1 MSPEPDLSEPTPP
14 LFEDPSRPA
23 FGTPGSAEQG
33 AEQGTDEAQGA
44 LDGRLALVTGATG
57 LLGAAMAAELAARG
71 AIVCLLARDLAAL
84 GDLVDDLGAQVRSV
98 VLRADLAAAEEIVSA
113 VEFLERLDRR
123 IDVVVHAAGLQAGS
137 RIVDGSVESLDE
149 HYLLNVRGPYLLTQQ
164 LMPLLGDDA
173 RVVFFATEHQR
184 GRAGDAHHGIT
195 AAAGRALAHELRTE
209 AGGDGIRVLSVL
221 ATHGAEA
228 VDLDGRHVDPARFA
242 DAVASSVVDAVVAA
256 EVELTELRVRGV
268 PHHPRSERR

>member
-1 MSPEPDLSEPTPP
+1 MLRTSETQM
-14 LFEDPSRPA
+14 
-23 FGTPGSAEQG
+23 SAEAVHTWAHAVAVSG
-33 AEQGTDEAQGA
+33 GM
-44 LDGRLALVTGATG
+44 ALVS
-57 LLGAAMAAELAARG
+57 
-71 AIVCLLARDLAAL
+71 
-84 GDLVDDLGAQVRSV
+84 DDLG
-98 VLRADLAAAEEIVSA
+98 
-113 VEFLERLDRR
+113 
-123 IDVVVHAAGLQAGS
+123 
-137 RIVDGSVESLDE
+137 
-149 HYLLNVRGPYLLTQQ
+149 
-164 LMPLLGDDA
+164 LLGDDA

-242 DAVASSVVDAVVAA
+242 DAVASSVVHAVVAA

>member
-164 LMPLLGDDA
+164 NTQNQHPLLLIQY
-173 RVVFFATEHQR
+173 HYQM
-184 GRAGDAHHGIT
+184 
-195 AAAGRALAHELRTE
+195 
-209 AGGDGIRVLSVL
+209 
-221 ATHGAEA
+221 
-228 VDLDGRHVDPARFA
+228 
-242 DAVASSVVDAVVAA
+242 
-256 EVELTELRVRGV
+256 
-268 PHHPRSERR
+268 